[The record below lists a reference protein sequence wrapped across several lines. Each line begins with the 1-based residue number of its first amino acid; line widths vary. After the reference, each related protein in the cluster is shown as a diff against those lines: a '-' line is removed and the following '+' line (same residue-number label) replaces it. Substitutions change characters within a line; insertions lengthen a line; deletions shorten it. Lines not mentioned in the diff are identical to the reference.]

1 MKDEV
6 MTTPYVLYRD
16 STLSGTPEL
25 DTIVEN
31 VAASS
36 DVEGIPSGSVV
47 FPRFRSIPFGKE
59 LNDSVKENG
68 STLVNSWD
76 EYLYVSNLYAWVA
89 DLGDLTP
96 AAYTVNDIPTLP
108 EGEYFIKGETNS
120 VKHEWMSSAF
130 APDLASVDAVVT
142 NLRKHNVVGSQELVI
157 RPFVRYRQLAVMES
171 GQPVF
176 NEWRVFILNGKV
188 MATGFYWSQQ
198 IHRFDAD
205 DIQPL
210 IPSEFQKVIDLAIE
224 RVGSKISFVVID
236 IAEKPNGTWQVIELN
251 DGNMSGL
258 CGVDAEKLWANIAA
272 SY

>member
-1 MKDEV
+1 MS
-6 MTTPYVLYRD
+6 TPYVLYRD

-25 DTIVEN
+25 DAIVEN
-31 VAASS
+31 IAASS
-36 DVEGIPSGSVV
+36 GIENVPSDSVV

-96 AAYTVNDIPTLP
+96 AAYQVSDIPNLP

-120 VKHEWMSSAF
+120 VKHEWMTSAF
-130 APDLASVDAVVT
+130 APNLKAVDAVVA

-157 RPFVRYRQLAVMES
+157 RPFVRYRELAIMES

-176 NEWRVFILNGKV
+176 NEWRVFILNGQV
-188 MATGFYWSQQ
+188 MATGFYWSEQM
-198 IHRFDAD
+198 HRFSEN
-205 DIQPL
+205 DIKPL
-210 IPSEFQKVIDLAIE
+210 FPSEFQKVIDLAIE
-224 RVGSKISFVVID
+224 RIAGKISFVVID
-236 IAEKPNGTWQVIELN
+236 IAEKPDGTWQVIELN

-258 CGVDAEKLWANIAA
+258 CGVDAEKLWSNISA